1 HHTSQTGNQPE
12 EGTRRAE
19 RQQVNNLHACPDSR
33 KSRHAKTQGI
43 VATTSFHRRVEI
55 DVSHVYI
62 FSLELDIVENW
73 IENFGRWACRELP
86 LTAHVVHR
94 QLSESSLIQYTDKN
108 HYVRITI
115 CSPVVRQSTAW

>member
-1 HHTSQTGNQPE
+1 M
-12 EGTRRAE
+12 
-19 RQQVNNLHACPDSR
+19 NNLHACPDSR

-115 CSPVVRQSTAW
+115 CSPVAHQSTAW

>member
-1 HHTSQTGNQPE
+1 
-12 EGTRRAE
+12 
-19 RQQVNNLHACPDSR
+19 CPDSR